1 MVLSS
6 CNAVKRLEA
15 DEHLL
20 TENTIYQNDEKV
32 SDPRI
37 RNQLYQNPNV
47 KLLGVPLRLHIYNMA
62 RPNID
67 SILTSRIYDNPKK
80 LKFLKKFCSEKQ
92 IIKRIDAGINFNEW
106 IKRTGQAPTIINEEK
121 TNKSKNR
128 LEAWYW
134 NNGWFNVDSKYEINL
149 EDNKRGTVD

>member
-80 LKFLKKFCSEKQ
+80 LKFLKKF
-92 IIKRIDAGINFNEW
+92 W
-106 IKRTGQAPTIINEEK
+106 ILISI
-121 TNKSKNR
+121 
-128 LEAWYW
+128 EAL
-134 NNGWFNVDSKYEINL
+134 K
-149 EDNKRGTVD
+149 